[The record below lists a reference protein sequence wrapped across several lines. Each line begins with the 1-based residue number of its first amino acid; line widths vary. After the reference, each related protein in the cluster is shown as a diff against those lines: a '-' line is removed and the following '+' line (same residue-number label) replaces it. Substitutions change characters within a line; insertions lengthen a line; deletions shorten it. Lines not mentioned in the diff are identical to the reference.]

1 MPKEN
6 NQLKSKNKS
15 LGALSFKFDET
26 GVETY
31 ESKFIMIIAKTMS
44 GKSFLTVNLLCYIL
58 KHADIKFQWY
68 DSEDE
73 KFKKIRNVNDLVT
86 VYNIPQHNFIVLDD
100 IYPLTMYTKEL
111 IMSILSRGRHYKQN
125 MICCLQSHLKIT
137 IQSIINQV
145 SHLFVNSQLL
155 KVNLDFVTDKL
166 DLPVNNLN
174 EIMNDTKLLED
185 PHQFY
190 MYAQGSYELI
200 PWKNPEYKS
209 KEELYRIVK
218 KRKWTEADE
227 KKEKEKEKENRNNS
241 LSAISNKKTLENIE
255 SKKLKK
261 LFNIEDDFTPPN
273 IEEEN
278 ENIHGDDVMSLINN
292 EIRNQRQL
300 SIYNPF
306 NEGRQF
312 LNFPLNNEF

>member
-174 EIMNDTKLLED
+174 EIMNDTQLLED

-200 PWKNPEYKS
+200 PWKNPE
-209 KEELYRIVK
+209 
-218 KRKWTEADE
+218 
-227 KKEKEKEKENRNNS
+227 
-241 LSAISNKKTLENIE
+241 
-255 SKKLKK
+255 
-261 LFNIEDDFTPPN
+261 
-273 IEEEN
+273 
-278 ENIHGDDVMSLINN
+278 
-292 EIRNQRQL
+292 
-300 SIYNPF
+300 
-306 NEGRQF
+306 
-312 LNFPLNNEF
+312 